1 MPDQTVWT
9 ESLIRSRADVGDL
22 LRAARESLEVSREVV
37 ASDLRIRPQ
46 YLAAI
51 EEGRF
56 GDLPGPTYITAFLR
70 SYAGYVG
77 FNPEDIVSAYRYFDT
92 EGEVARPEYKFPVV
106 ESERRLPRGAM
117 VLLSVMLLAG
127 AYTAWNF
134 MGRQDVAPPPPV
146 AELPKE
152 LRAPAAPPAG
162 DAGVPAP
169 AQRADANASQ
179 PAADPAQSA
188 TAHGKALAAGTP
200 TEATTAM
207 VPAAVP
213 APAAVAPPAPAAP
226 PAATRSVAVPP
237 PASAAA
243 SPQTPPAPPAAS
255 PPAAVRANGPGA
267 APAPSAPSPAA
278 ATAPPPSQQAA
289 PAPQR
294 PVAGPPVEPAL
305 PRDRTIRVSRATILE
320 LRDSG
325 SGEVLAT
332 VNLRPGDT
340 YTVPSYIAYRLV
352 PGS

>member
-22 LRAARESLEVSREVV
+22 LRAARESLEVSRDVV
-37 ASDLRIRPQ
+37 AHDLRIRPQ

-56 GDLPGPTYITAFLR
+56 GDLPGPTYVAAFLR

-77 FNPEDIVSAYRYFDT
+77 FNPEDIVAAYRHFDT
-92 EGEVARPEYKFPVV
+92 DGGVARPKYKFPVV

-117 VLLSVMLLAG
+117 VLLSVLLLAG

-146 AELPKE
+146 AELPQE
-152 LRAPAAPPAG
+152 LRAPAAPPASEA
-162 DAGVPAP
+162 AGPTP
-169 AQRADANASQ
+169 TQRADANG
-179 PAADPAQSA
+179 PAATAAEPLAATSAQPN
-188 TAHGKALAAGTP
+188 GPAAGTR
-200 TEATTAM
+200 TEA
-207 VPAAVP
+207 PP
-213 APAAVAPPAPAAP
+213 APPHAALPAPVAVPPAPAAP
-226 PAATRSVAVPP
+226 PPAARAT
-237 PASAAA
+237 
-243 SPQTPPAPPAAS
+243 PQPPAPPAAS
-255 PPAAVRANGPGA
+255 TPPPAPAPAAPTRANGPATAPASA
-267 APAPSAPSPAA
+267 APPPSAA
-278 ATAPPPSQQAA
+278 ATAPPPQPQQAA
-289 PAPQR
+289 PTPQR
-294 PVAGPPVEPAL
+294 PAAGPPVEPAL
-305 PRDRTIRVSRATILE
+305 PRDRTIRVSRPTILE

-332 VNLRPGDT
+332 VNLRAGDT